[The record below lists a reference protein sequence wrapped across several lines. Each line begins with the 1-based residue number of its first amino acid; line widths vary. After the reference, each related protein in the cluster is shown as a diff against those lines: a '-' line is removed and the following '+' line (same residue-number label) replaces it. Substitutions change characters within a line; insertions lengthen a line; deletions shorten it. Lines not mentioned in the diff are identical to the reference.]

1 MPYKKCQYS
10 AAPFSTL
17 WVLIA
22 ILAVAFALR
31 VVYLAADRF
40 HADEALYAGWAL
52 RILDGDPFLLTVP
65 VDKPPLYLHILAAS
79 MRLFGRSEIAARL
92 PNLAASLLGI
102 ALTYRLGRRLYGR
115 RAALWAALFIALS
128 PYDILFAR
136 TAFTDPMLVLWMLAS
151 LYMVASG
158 RWLWAGVAMGLAFA
172 TKQHAMTLI
181 PLVLAIGWIQ
191 ATRSN
196 TTPRHALRAFSLP
209 LLASLLGFSIPFALV
224 TWWDAQRWAI
234 RPGYWRQS
242 AMSYGGLLWASP
254 NTWGERLVSWIGWA
268 RYLVGSPL
276 LYVLLAIGGAALL
289 VYGWMGMP
297 RERQTRLDTALAG
310 YGLAYVLFHTVVEFS
325 VWDRYLLPLV
335 PVVSLILGR
344 IAAHSW
350 NPLPQKTVALR
361 GLPARDDPLRP
372 PVLEPNSP
380 QDTLTDD
387 NLSQAPRATMCSYK
401 PRLWDAWIVLACLVA
416 LFSGIK
422 AAFIK
427 YPIGGEHWAY
437 QGLDQVIAHLIENAA
452 PDAVLYHHWLR
463 WHYTFYLHGTGFEL
477 RWWESGEHLRRE
489 ATRTPER
496 EQYIVLPDWR
506 TLEPEAEGITF
517 DPIYE
522 AHRSEGSVSLTLY
535 RITYK

>member
-1 MPYKKCQYS
+1 MPYRKCQHN

-17 WVLIA
+17 LA
-22 ILAVAFALR
+22 LTTILAVAFTLR

-52 RILDGDPFLLTVP
+52 RILDGDPFLLAVP

-79 MRLFGRSEIAARL
+79 MRLFGRSEIATRL

-102 ALTYRLGRRLYGR
+102 ALTYRLGRQLYGR
-115 RAALWAALFIALS
+115 RAALWAALFVALS

-136 TAFTDPMLVLWMLAS
+136 TAFTDPMLVLWILAT
-151 LYMVASG
+151 LCAAAAG
-158 RWLWAGVAMGLAFA
+158 RWLWAGMAMGLAFA
-172 TKQHAMTLI
+172 TKQHAVILVPI
-181 PLVLAIGWIQ
+181 VLAIGRIQ
-191 ATRSN
+191 TTRSN
-196 TTPRHALRAFSLP
+196 TTPQHTLRAFSSI
-209 LLASLLGFSIPFALV
+209 LLSGLLGFSIPFALV

-242 AMSYGGLLWASP
+242 AMSYGRLLWAAP
-254 NTWGERLVSWIGWA
+254 DAWGERLIAWIGWS

-276 LYVLLAIGGAALL
+276 LYVLLVAGGGALL
-289 VYGWMGMP
+289 VRGWLGLP
-297 RERQTRLDTALAG
+297 RERQTRLDTALVG
-310 YGLAYVLFHTVVEFS
+310 YGLGYVLFHTVIEFS

-335 PVVSLILGR
+335 PVVSLVLGR
-344 IAAHSW
+344 IAAHGW
-350 NPLPQKTVALR
+350 KPLQRRALALH
-361 GLPARDDPLRP
+361 GSQATDDPLGP
-372 PVLEPNSP
+372 SVLGTDSP
-380 QDTLTDD
+380 QDTRTG
-387 NLSQAPRATMCSYK
+387 NCPPQAPRYK
-401 PRLWDAWIVLACLVA
+401 PRLRDAWIVVVCLVA

-422 AAFIK
+422 AAFNG

-437 QGLDQVIAHLIENAA
+437 QGLDQVVAYLIENAA

-463 WHYTFYLHGTGFEL
+463 WHYTFYLHGTDFEL
-477 RWWESGEHLRRE
+477 RWWESGAHLRQE
-489 ATRTPER
+489 AARTPDR

-522 AHRSEGSVSLTLY
+522 AHRTDDSVSLTLY
-535 RITYK
+535 RITYQ